1 MDDPTIAPGAE
12 NPSSPTGEGAS
23 TVSELTLRTML
34 TTIATEGVP
43 DTDVWP
49 AVNRGVSRP
58 QPGGS
63 SPVRLRTG
71 LVVAAALLLVAGW
84 TLIRP
89 SVSADITTAQ
99 AGELARNDPQVAAL
113 LRGDI
118 LMTTVTSVVDG
129 AAIVVVTDSF
139 GRQVIVNVDIRSR
152 IVSRVYEGPQLSAPM
167 SQRAIDLVHAD
178 PRTSALLIRGAT
190 LGQITPVEIS
200 FVRASPT
207 DGQSAAG
214 TAIGARVPLD
224 LDGQEWVATLDLTN
238 ANLDQLV
245 DPSGRQVTSP

>member
-1 MDDPTIAPGAE
+1 MDDPTIPPGADD
-12 NPSSPTGEGAS
+12 PSSPTGEGAS

-34 TTIATEGVP
+34 TAIATEGVP
-43 DTDVWP
+43 DADVWP
-49 AVNRGVSRP
+49 AVNRRVSRP
-58 QPGGS
+58 QPRRS

-71 LVVAAALLLVAGW
+71 LVMAAALLVVAGW

-89 SVSADITTAQ
+89 SVSADMSAAQ
-99 AGELARNDPQVAAL
+99 AGDLARNDPQVAAL

-118 LMTTVTSVVDG
+118 LMTTVTSVVNDL
-129 AAIVVVTDSF
+129 ATVVVTDNY
-139 GRQVIVNVDIRSR
+139 GRQVVVSVDLRSR
-152 IVSRVYEGPQLSAPM
+152 IVSRVYEGQQLSGPM

-238 ANLDQLV
+238 ANVDQLV